1 MKEPYTIKLNEGQTV
16 IVYHNGRVLI
26 RKKYEE
32 CKSIFTAWD
41 SFVGSEEDVN
51 AHIQL
56 LGLSS
61 VKRSEAFVP
70 TVSNKTEQQEE
81 QLAEPEQPEEQP
93 KSVNVITNAVS
104 SVWGSIKSIF
114 SK

>member
-41 SFVGSEEDVN
+41 SFVGSEEDVD

-93 KSVNVITNAVS
+93 KSGNIITNTVS

>member
-1 MKEPYTIKLNEGQTV
+1 MKEPHIIKLNEGQTV
-16 IVYHNGRVLI
+16 IVYHNGRVLV
-26 RKKYEE
+26 RKKHEE
-32 CKSIFTAWD
+32 CRSIFTAWE

-61 VKRSEAFVP
+61 VKRSEAFIP
-70 TVSNKTEQQEE
+70 TVSNKTEQPAE
-81 QLAEPEQPEEQP
+81 QPAKPEQTEEQP
-93 KSVNVITNAVS
+93 KSGNVITNTVS

>member
-41 SFVGSEEDVN
+41 SFVGSEEDVD
-51 AHIQL
+51 AHIQF

-70 TVSNKTEQQEE
+70 TVSNKTEQ
-81 QLAEPEQPEEQP
+81 LAEPEQPEEQP
-93 KSVNVITNAVS
+93 KSGNVITNAVS

>member
-41 SFVGSEEDVN
+41 SFVGSEEDVD

-70 TVSNKTEQQEE
+70 TVSNKTEQPV
-81 QLAEPEQPEEQP
+81 EPSEQPSEEL
-93 KSVNVITNAVS
+93 KSGNIITNAVS

>member
-16 IVYHNGRVLI
+16 IVYHNGRILI

-41 SFVGSEEDVN
+41 SFVGSEEDVD

-70 TVSNKTEQQEE
+70 TVSNKTEQPVE
-81 QLAEPEQPEEQP
+81 QLAEPEQPSEEL
-93 KSVNVITNAVS
+93 KSGNIITNAVS

>member
-16 IVYHNGRVLI
+16 IVYHNGRVLV

-41 SFVGSEEDVN
+41 SFIGSEEDVN

-61 VKRSEAFVP
+61 VKRSEAFIP
-70 TVSNKTEQQEE
+70 TVSNKIEQPAE
-81 QLAEPEQPEEQP
+81 QPAEPEQPEEQP
-93 KSVNVITNAVS
+93 KSGNIITNTVS